1 MRPPTAA
8 PTEIEQAQLDQFLC
22 CIRRRVATLRHA
34 IDSYN
39 DFIVGRPAWQTA
51 AAREQ
56 VRIYQREVSGL
67 FAILD
72 NLARA
77 YPQLGP

>member
-1 MRPPTAA
+1 M
-8 PTEIEQAQLDQFLC
+8 
-22 CIRRRVATLRHA
+22 ATLRHA

-56 VRIYQREVSGL
+56 VRIYQREVGRL

-72 NLARA
+72 NLAHA
-77 YPQLGP
+77 YPQASP